1 VAGVTAIVGDKG
13 FDSFLAEE
21 ALEAVLAKA
30 VGAERAE
37 AVQVL
42 RGDETNWNRVL
53 DAARMG
59 SLFATR
65 RAVVVRGADALKGD
79 ADGLDGY
86 LGDPTPGV
94 ALILVA
100 SKPDKRRTAWKR
112 VFEKARIVK
121 AEPLKG
127 AALRARVAAEIRR
140 RPLAISD
147 EGVEELLERVGQE
160 LRRLIGEL
168 EKLEAFGLQGGRPLS
183 AEDVAAVLGR
193 GLAQPLFKLGDAIM
207 ARRPAEALE
216 LAEGL
221 LEDGED
227 AVKLLGT
234 LHRSLR
240 QVRGALA
247 LRLARASREE
257 MVGRLK
263 LPPNM
268 AFKLQGIAD
277 ASKLWSEAELAS
289 ALRAL
294 AVADRRIKTG
304 ADPRVALAAAVV
316 SACGG
321 GEARTSPRPGR

>member
-1 VAGVTAIVGDKG
+1 MGDKG

-21 ALEAVLAKA
+21 ALEAALAKA
-30 VGAERAE
+30 VGSERAD

-42 RGDETNWNRVL
+42 RGDETTWNRVL

-59 SLFATR
+59 SLFVTR

-79 ADGLDGY
+79 ADGLDAY
-86 LGDPTPGV
+86 LGDPAPGV
-94 ALILVA
+94 TLILVA
-100 SKPDKRRTAWKR
+100 TKPDKRRTAWKR
-112 VFEKARIVK
+112 VFEKARILK

-140 RPLAISD
+140 RTLSISD

-168 EKLEAFGLQGGRPLS
+168 EKLEAFGAQGGRPLS
-183 AEDVAAVLGR
+183 AEDVAAVLGK

-207 ARRPAEALE
+207 ARRPAETLQ

-221 LEDGED
+221 LEAGED

-240 QVRGALA
+240 QVRAALA
-247 LRLARASREE
+247 LRVARASREE
-257 MVGRLK
+257 MVQRLR

-268 AFKLQGIAD
+268 AFKLQGIAE
-277 ASKLWSEAELAS
+277 ASKLWSDPELAS
-289 ALRAL
+289 ALRAC

-304 ADPRVALAAAVV
+304 ANPKLALTAAVV

-321 GEARTSPRPGR
+321 GGARTSPRPAR